1 MISRLV
7 TVDLVLRVSHRLF
20 LEARYPSL
28 PCYEAAIQ
36 VLNGW
41 AKRIE
46 SEGLA
51 VSLDAIA
58 ENALVRFSMPDNTTA
73 ELKDIGNDLIDSAE
87 HIELI
92 LALRRIA
99 NQKPLKDWENAAQPV
114 NPVEWFEAAKQITD
128 LKNST
133 DASHRLQKLCVW
145 TLDFEPKEGS
155 ALRKLLDEAVN
166 GECPDIPEQLI
177 GKLKEFHRLFEKPLK
192 KFRHIYLRKPA
203 KSV

>member
-1 MISRLV
+1 LISRLV
-7 TVDLVLRVSHRLF
+7 TVDLVLTVSHRLS
-20 LEARYPSL
+20 LEAKDPSL
-28 PCYEAAIQ
+28 PYYEAAIQ
-36 VLNGW
+36 ILNGW

-51 VSLDAIA
+51 VSLDAIS
-58 ENALVRFSMPDNTTA
+58 ENALLRFSMPDNTS
-73 ELKDIGNDLIDSAE
+73 ELRDIGNDLIE
-87 HIELI
+87 RTKHIEL
-92 LALRRIA
+92 LLTLGRLA
-99 NQKPLKDWENAAQPV
+99 NQKPLEDWENAAQPV
-114 NPVEWFEAAKQITD
+114 NLVEWFQAAKQITG

-166 GECPDIPEQLI
+166 GACPPIPERLI
-177 GKLKEFHRLFEKPLK
+177 GKLKEFHRWFEKPLE
-192 KFRHIYLRKPA
+192 KFRHIHLRKPG

>member
-7 TVDLVLRVSHRLF
+7 TVDLVLTVSHRLS
-20 LEARYPSL
+20 LEAKDPSL
-28 PCYEAAIQ
+28 PYYEAAIQ
-36 VLNGW
+36 ILNGW

-51 VSLDAIA
+51 VSLDAIS
-58 ENALVRFSMPDNTTA
+58 ENALLRFSMPDNTS
-73 ELKDIGNDLIDSAE
+73 ELRDIGNDLIE
-87 HIELI
+87 RTKHIEL
-92 LALRRIA
+92 LLTLGRLA
-99 NQKPLKDWENAAQPV
+99 NQKPLEDWENAAQPV
-114 NPVEWFEAAKQITD
+114 NLVEWFQAAKQITG

>member
-1 MISRLV
+1 LISRLV
-7 TVDLVLRVSHRLF
+7 TVDLVLTVSHRLS
-20 LEARYPSL
+20 LEAKDPSL
-28 PCYEAAIQ
+28 PYYEAAIQ
-36 VLNGW
+36 ILNGW

-51 VSLDAIA
+51 VSLDAIS
-58 ENALVRFSMPDNTTA
+58 ENALLRFSMPDNTS
-73 ELKDIGNDLIDSAE
+73 ELRDIGNDLIDSAE